1 MVTPKVREQQ
11 HIGHP
16 NPVIERLVK
25 LGFKL
30 LFDLTDI
37 LPDPVKPNLLLEYQA
52 IKNWEWCRAD
62 DIVNS
67 NWKIRSRYIDFTFVV
82 FFGLLV
88 AFALA

>member
-1 MVTPKVREQQ
+1 MVTPKVRDQQ

-37 LPDPVKPNLLLEYQA
+37 LPDPVKPDLLLEYQA
-52 IKNWEWCRAD
+52 IKNWEWRRAD

-67 NWKIRSRYIDFTFVV
+67 KWKIRSRYIDFAIVV
-82 FFGLLV
+82 FFGLLA
-88 AFALA
+88 AFALG